1 MHHEVELGVVIG
13 KPGKFICQEEAME
26 HVAGYVLAID
36 MTARDIQRIHQ
47 AKKWPWF
54 LSKGFDTSCPIS
66 AFVPKYLVKDYNNL
80 NLKLTVNGNVKQ
92 SGNTKDMI
100 YKIPRIISY
109 ISEFIRLEHGDLIL
123 TGTPGGVSQ
132 VVHGDVIEAYLDDL
146 VSIRFPV
153 VDLHK

>member
-1 MHHEVELGVVIG
+1 MWLDH
-13 KPGKFICQEEAME
+13 
-26 HVAGYVLAID
+26 

-66 AFVPKYLVKDYNNL
+66 EFVPKSLVKDCSNL
-80 NLKLTVNGNVKQ
+80 NLKLTVNGDVKQ
-92 SGNTKDMI
+92 NGNTKDMI

-132 VVHGDVIEAYLDDL
+132 VVHGDVIEAFLDDL
-146 VSIRFPV
+146 VSIKFPV
-153 VDLHK
+153 IDIHK